1 VHRVWRISDPAAAA
15 EIQAAMEHKKLLIA
29 DGHHRYE
36 TALTFFRENPGL
48 PGAGRV
54 MMTFVNMRG
63 SGLVVL
69 ATHRIL
75 DGLSGFDSAAVL
87 KRAKESFGVERLDSA
102 AALQQKLD
110 ASPPEACVIGG
121 VFASDPG
128 AYLFTGTN
136 GAAGAP
142 AAARLEVAVLHEELL
157 GKALGISEEDVR
169 ELKNIRYV
177 RGFQP
182 AVDEVRSG
190 NAQAAFLLRPVEAVK
205 VAEIAFAGGVMPQKS
220 TDFYPKLLSGL
231 TMYRFG

>member
-1 VHRVWRISDPAAAA
+1 MV
-15 EIQAAMEHKKLLIA
+15 
-29 DGHHRYE
+29 
-36 TALTFFRENPGL
+36 
-48 PGAGRV
+48 
-54 MMTFVNMRG
+54 TFVNMRG

-75 DGLSGFDSAAVL
+75 DGLPAFDAAALVE
-87 KRAKESFGVERLDSA
+87 RAKESFDVERLDSTS
-102 AALQQKLD
+102 ALQAKLD
-110 ASPPEACVIGG
+110 GSPQEAFGIGG
-121 VFASDPG
+121 VFANDPG
-128 AYLFTGTN
+128 AYLFRPKGN
-136 GAAGAP
+136 AP
-142 AAARLEVAVLHEELL
+142 AANAQGASALDVAVLHKELL

-182 AVDEVRSG
+182 AVEEVRSG
-190 NAQAAFLLRPVEAVK
+190 KAQAAFLLRPVEADK